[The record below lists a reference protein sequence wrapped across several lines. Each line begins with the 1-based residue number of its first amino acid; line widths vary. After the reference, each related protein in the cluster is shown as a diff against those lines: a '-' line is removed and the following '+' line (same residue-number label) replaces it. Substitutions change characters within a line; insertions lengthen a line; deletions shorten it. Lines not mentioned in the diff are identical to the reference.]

1 MEIVKTCKQCNQ
13 IKSLSEFKT
22 NKSYKDGVE
31 SVCKECRKLN
41 RLEKTKNLETLVE
54 KECRVCK
61 ITKPISMFGIN
72 NSIIGGYENRCKEC
86 RNIYAANQRDIHREN
101 NNKKYTDRYH
111 SDPIFKEHRK
121 QIQKQVTL
129 KRKYEHPEKN
139 LLFSAK
145 QRAEHKNLE
154 FNLELKDIIIPEYCP
169 ILNIKLSL
177 DSNIQTSPSLDRID
191 INKGYIKG
199 NVQVISM
206 KANTMKNSAT
216 FEELKLFTKNI
227 LNYIK
232 DEDIV
237 RTIENVESIELENK
251 ESLG

>member
-1 MEIVKTCKQCNQ
+1 MKICKQCN
-13 IKSLSEFKT
+13 KEKDLFEFKT

-31 SVCKECRKLN
+31 STCKECRKLN
-41 RLEKTKNLETLVE
+41 KLEKTKKLEILKE

-61 ITKPISMFGIN
+61 IIKPINMFGIN

-86 RNIYAANQRDIHREN
+86 RNNYAAIQRDIHRETT
-101 NNKKYTDRYH
+101 NKRYTDRYH
-111 SDPIFKEHRK
+111 SDSEFKEHRK
-121 QIQKQVTL
+121 KIQKEVVL

-139 LLFSAK
+139 LLSWAK
-145 QRAEHKNLE
+145 IRANDKNLD
-154 FNLELKDIIIPEYCP
+154 FNLELNDIIIPEYCP
-169 ILNIKLSL
+169 ILNIKLNL
-177 DSNIQTSPSLDRID
+177 DSNINTSPSLDRID

-216 FEELKLFTKNI
+216 FEELKMFTKNI

-237 RTIENVESIELENK
+237 RTIEKEESIELENK